1 MIVVDEIGSQ
11 LRLVFYDGEDI
22 DTGKP
27 VYKSKTFNNVK
38 TTATAEQLFTIATVL
53 EPLQERRLSKIE
65 RKDSGEI
72 REE

>member
-1 MIVVDEIGSQ
+1 MIVVDEVGSQ

-27 VYKSKTFNNVK
+27 KYKSKTFNNVK
-38 TTATAEQLFTIATVL
+38 TTATAEQLFTIATAL
-53 EPLQERRLSKIE
+53 EPLQERSLAKIE